1 MIRALTSTS
10 IFVTSPGR
18 RWPGNRPR
26 NRDLRENDHRSA
38 QNLNGSHDWAWGR
51 HRSFWVDGFDWAVAL
66 ATTHYSR
73 GGVTLKLHIET
84 RGIHNLSSVRTL
96 QPIVASPPHQGRP
109 VGVFPPPPSPIT
121 FVSLSMDQEREERD
135 SSCEAWPQLRPPT
148 QSILWKMLPSNLSRR
163 CIYRTTRPKA
173 KTSWSSASTDVSW
186 RTSSRDITKR
196 RVGLPQN
203 PWGLRQP
210 YVQSKL
216 PGDFPPVGVPPKVLF
231 FALSILV

>member
-96 QPIVASPPHQGRP
+96 QPIVASPSTKDATSAYS
-109 VGVFPPPPSPIT
+109 PPPPPRSP
-121 FVSLSMDQEREERD
+121 
-135 SSCEAWPQLRPPT
+135 
-148 QSILWKMLPSNLSRR
+148 
-163 CIYRTTRPKA
+163 
-173 KTSWSSASTDVSW
+173 
-186 RTSSRDITKR
+186 SSRYRWIRRERREILPAKPGRNYARPHKASFERCCHQTWVVGAYTEQPGPKPKHHGHQHPLMYRDVHRHENITKR